1 MNRKETML
9 MTIVGMAILTTVT
22 TMSSSTQALAL
33 GHWNTDEDYIPNNG
47 FVEDS
52 MDSSG
57 TSDNSNGDDEDND
70 EDSTTAT
77 DEDDE
82 EDNNDDSSEKE
93 DSSNVA
99 DLQAC
104 LSDAEGPE
112 GDGSPT
118 EEQVQDCESASNE
131 PASTESTD
139 DDGDEDEDSVTEH
152 VSTDDSEDEE
162 DEDSEDSEE

>member
-33 GHWNTDEDYIPNNG
+33 GHWNIDEDYIPNNG
-47 FVEDS
+47 FAEDS
-52 MDSSG
+52 MDSSR
-57 TSDNSNGDDEDND
+57 TSDSSNGDDEDNE
-70 EDSTTAT
+70 EDSTAAT

-82 EDNNDDSSEKE
+82 EDSNDDSSGKE
-93 DSSNVA
+93 DSSNAA

-104 LSDAEGPE
+104 PSDAEGPE
-112 GDGSPT
+112 GDGSLT
-118 EEQVQDCESASNE
+118 KEQMQDCESASDKS
-131 PASTESTD
+131 ASTESTD
-139 DDGDEDEDSVTEH
+139 DDGDEDEDGVTEN

-162 DEDSEDSEE
+162 GEDSEE